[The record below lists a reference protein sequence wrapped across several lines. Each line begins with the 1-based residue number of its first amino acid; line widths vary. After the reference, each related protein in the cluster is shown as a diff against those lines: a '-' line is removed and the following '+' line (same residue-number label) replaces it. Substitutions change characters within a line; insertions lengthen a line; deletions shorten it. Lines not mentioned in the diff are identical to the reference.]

1 MFVVNHL
8 PSRVAGTMCQINYLF
23 VVALV
28 CSLFVS
34 CEKEETSD
42 GTIEIFAEAMSGGNG
57 KVLLDGATA
66 TWVNGDAI
74 RINSTEVAV
83 ERRND
88 RAYISY
94 NAAEDEVTRAVYP
107 ASLASGDLTSDN
119 VTINFPAYY
128 HYRTDASGHQLLD
141 LPMAARSSG
150 RNPLQFKHLTGALY
164 ITITNIAETTL
175 TLQSVSIY
183 SSKYQLSGNKT
194 IYLDRVEETGNAT
207 AGSVDPRTV
216 TLVFDTG
223 YTLTGGNSA
232 RFMIPVM
239 PVGSDHQF
247 TIKVKSYAAGQ
258 STSYLKSESQPSG
271 GDHALLR
278 NQLGYAPISITASG
292 STTSVLE
299 LNAGKYLVRTSLDFQ
314 KMVDAIQNNWL
325 SNTAKYS
332 ILDDIDMNGFPIST
346 ITYNFNGIIYGNG
359 HSIKNLTINSVEN
372 GGSYYC
378 ALFKSVG
385 SDFQISDITLDN
397 LVLHA
402 QNVGSSSLYM
412 SSIAA
417 GCSSGSGTM
426 TLNNCIV
433 KIHSLNTGG
442 STGNVQI
449 GGLLSDL
456 SLKAE
461 ITGCQVTI
469 ANNNS
474 VTTNNIWF
482 GGFIGSCGAYRTTIN
497 NSTFSGDISLRAD
510 NNIYAGGLIGRKLTS
525 IFYSRNSSVTGSI
538 MVTASGSSKYL
549 GSLIGQYVSPVQPD
563 TANITQNMTFSLN
576 NSTITPGAFGVNQN

>member
-8 PSRVAGTMCQINYLF
+8 PSRVAGTMCQIKYLF

-34 CEKEETSD
+34 CEKEEASD

-247 TIKVKSYAAGQ
+247 TIKVKSYATGQ
-258 STSYLKSESQPSG
+258 STSYLKSEIQQPG

-299 LNAGKYLVRTSLDFQ
+299 LNAGKYLVRTPLDFK
-314 KMVDAIQNNWL
+314 KMVDAIQNQWL
-325 SNTAKYS
+325 SNSASYS
-332 ILDDIDMNGFPIST
+332 IVEDIDMSGFPVST
-346 ITYNFNGIIYGNG
+346 ITYNFIGTLNGNG
-359 HSIKNLTINSVEN
+359 HTIKNLTVNSVIT
-372 GGSYYC
+372 GGNCYC
-378 ALFKSVG
+378 ALFKYIG
-385 SDFQISDITLDN
+385 SNAQISNIIFDKLILF
-397 LVLHA
+397 A
-402 QNVGSSSLYM
+402 QNVRNTPLYI
-412 SSIAA
+412 SGISAQS
-417 GCSSGSGTM
+417 GGSGTPSF
-426 TLNNCIV
+426 NNCVVNIQ
-433 KIHSLNTGG
+433 SLDIGDATGD
-442 STGNVQI
+442 VYI
-449 GGLLSDL
+449 GGILGEASSKTEMTNCGVTLLDN
-456 SLKAE
+456 
-461 ITGCQVTI
+461 I
-469 ANNNS
+469 S
-474 VTTNNIWF
+474 VNTKNIWY
-482 GGFIGSCGAYRTTIN
+482 GGFIGYCGQYYTTIN
-497 NSTFSGDISLRAD
+497 SSTYSGNITLNAET
-510 NNIYAGGLIGRKLTS
+510 NIYAGGFIGRKNQS
-525 IFYSRNSSVTGSI
+525 FFYSRNSSVSGSI
-538 MVTASGSSKYL
+538 TATASGSYKYL
-549 GSLIGQYVSPVQPD
+549 GSLIGYYVSPAQAD
-563 TANITQNMTFSLN
+563 TANITRNLTFSFN
-576 NSTITPGAFGVNQN
+576 GSTITPDAFGVNR